1 LNVSPFSFDSLLS
14 PGCRFLL
21 NPDLGD
27 DPLRLAAQAALDGTV
42 HKVPGLIPTDPQYL
56 GGSLDGCLPQD
67 DDSELLEQKRKSGMR
82 FSPRQSHLS
91 NSVLR
96 PLAPGWP
103 CVQKRLELAAIQ
115 VAPHLLLRMVV
126 QSSLDFAL
134 GTRAFQILGMLNPTI
149 KPLRLDIQLN
159 LRDRPWFPKSQ
170 HMLIEIG
177 ILHDSPP
184 FGGRVYRALLPTE
197 IPEG

>member
-1 LNVSPFSFDSLLS
+1 
-14 PGCRFLL
+14 
-21 NPDLGD
+21 
-27 DPLRLAAQAALDGTV
+27 
-42 HKVPGLIPTDPQYL
+42 
-56 GGSLDGCLPQD
+56 
-67 DDSELLEQKRKSGMR
+67 M
-82 FSPRQSHLS
+82 
-91 NSVLR
+91 
-96 PLAPGWP
+96 
-103 CVQKRLELAAIQ
+103 QKRLELAAIQ